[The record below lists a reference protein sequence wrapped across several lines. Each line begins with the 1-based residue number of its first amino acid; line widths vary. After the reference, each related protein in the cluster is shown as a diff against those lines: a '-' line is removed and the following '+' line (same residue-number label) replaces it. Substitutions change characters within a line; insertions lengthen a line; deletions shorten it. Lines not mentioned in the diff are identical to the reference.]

1 MQADRT
7 EEVQIPLQLKNENHA
22 VFFSW
27 REFYMSLPGTKAIIL
42 VIAFVWTEEFRL
54 NVITKQFGVW
64 IYVYWV

>member
-1 MQADRT
+1 MHADRT
-7 EEVQIPLQLKNENHA
+7 EEVQIPLQLKNEQHA
-22 VFFSW
+22 VSFCMTW
-27 REFYMSLPGTKAIIL
+27 VLYVLPGTKAIIL